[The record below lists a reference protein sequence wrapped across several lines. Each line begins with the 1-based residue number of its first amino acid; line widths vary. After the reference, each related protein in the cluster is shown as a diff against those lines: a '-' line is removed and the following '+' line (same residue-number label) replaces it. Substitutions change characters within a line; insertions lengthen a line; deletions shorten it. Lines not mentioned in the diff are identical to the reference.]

1 MRQTGKEQMRMVIG
15 VAHIWLKRHYFD
27 PENIH
32 AISRI
37 KRHIAMGLGH
47 GNKGEWG
54 FPGALGMRVF
64 T

>member
-1 MRQTGKEQMRMVIG
+1 MCLDVR